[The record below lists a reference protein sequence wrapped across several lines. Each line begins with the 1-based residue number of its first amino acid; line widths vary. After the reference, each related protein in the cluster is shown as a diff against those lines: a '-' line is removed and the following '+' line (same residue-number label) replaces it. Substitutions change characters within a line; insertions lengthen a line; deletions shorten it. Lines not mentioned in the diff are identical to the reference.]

1 MKLKTH
7 LKARYARIPRWAR
20 RSMGALIGLT
30 LAFFTLLAVAIY
42 VNHKDDGLRREVTIK
57 GFNYTDRPVDFF
69 SVNGV
74 WGGNAFAG
82 RYEGGGGSMCCAV
95 VTIGQSVSLKWTLGA
110 TGPQYDTGVR
120 QDDFKVTAIV
130 PPPQSPDAEYLTVHF
145 FKDGRVELGLE
156 EPFGQTRWPAG
167 TDMSKLE

>member
-42 VNHKDDGLRREVTIK
+42 VNHKDDSLRREVSLT
-57 GFNYTDRPVDFF
+57 GYNYTDRPVHIF

-74 WGGNAFAG
+74 MGGNIF
-82 RYEGGGGSMCCAV
+82 RDGGGGSTACCAII
-95 VTIGQSVSLKWTLGA
+95 TIGQTVKIDYQLST
-110 TGPQYDTGVR
+110 TRTQYEAGLR
-120 QDDFKVTAIV
+120 LEDFTTTAIV
-130 PPPQSPDAEYLTVHF
+130 PAPQTPTAEYLEVHF
-145 FKDGRVELGLE
+145 YQDGHVELALVDFPG
-156 EPFGQTRWPAG
+156 PRRIPYDGK
-167 TDMSKLE
+167 D